1 MADVVLGGVVELS
14 GEASVSIKF
23 AKVHRAAKKAK
34 EGFNAADMAS
44 GKLSRGLKAL
54 ARVAAR
60 IIRPLTKVFSIAKRI
75 GALSLGGLVAGGA
88 AVGILGIRDFGRFSL
103 DIAKIG
109 TLLPPTTNAMQKF
122 GGAVREAA
130 IAFGTDTTKSAESF
144 FDALSA
150 GIDPTRLKE
159 FNQIIGEAS
168 VGGFTSQATAIKG
181 VTSIMDSYGLSVDQA
196 REVSDAFFV
205 ANEKGKTTFEKL
217 ASAVGK
223 AAPMARAVGLSFKEF
238 MSAVATGTKTLET
251 SETVSGLKAMFTNII
266 KPSKEA
272 KDLISELFDTKEPEK
287 FFSVAALKGKGF
299 INFLKEMKE
308 KTGGDVTALNTL
320 FGSSEALGA
329 VLGLTSDVGIKS
341 FTEGLA
347 KMETQSGQTKDAFTR
362 VSETVGFKLK
372 QIGSGLKDLRLSVG
386 EGLAEGFGLAEISNI
401 PGFFKEQSKGVAEGA
416 SAFAK
421 AFLTTLDPAFKLGK
435 IDFKGIGKSMG
446 VMAGTIAK
454 GIGKLVGGIGK
465 LVDGLGGLR
474 AVIEQVNLLLGGD
487 TPAERESARLRKE
500 GGFRGGGVE
509 LVGKTRQAF
518 IKGLGPGAQPQNFR
532 DILKARRA
540 RANVAASLR
549 KAGGGAAAD
558 AIDPTKGAGFD
569 AFAATLSAKEN
580 KLLARFDK
588 TMDIARGN
596 AARALAK
603 VQRRLN
609 VAASATADIKADATK
624 ASKILKDVTARAT
637 DARKEL
643 AIISKNFRK
652 NLSFQ
657 INLNQNLVT
666 NINGKKK
673 KKRSGSRVA
682 RFERGTGDATLP
694 TTFENMFLI
703 FDDDGNLLDVPDE
716 FIIIPDAPESGE
728 DRTDQETLDP
738 GRRTG

>member
-14 GEASVSIKF
+14 GEATVSIKF
-23 AKVHRAAKKAK
+23 AKVHKAAKKAK
-34 EGFNAADMAS
+34 EGFNAADKAS
-44 GKLSRGLKAL
+44 GKLGRGLKAL

-60 IIRPLTKVFSIAKRI
+60 IVRPLTKVFSIAKRI
-75 GALSLGGLVAGGA
+75 GALSLGGIVGGA
-88 AVGILGIRDFGRFSL
+88 AAVGVLGIRDFGQFSL
-103 DIAKIG
+103 DIARIG
-109 TLLPPTTNAMQKF
+109 TLLPPATNAMQQF
-122 GGAVREAA
+122 GGAVRDAA
-130 IAFGTDTTKSAESF
+130 LNFGTTTTKSAEAF

-150 GIDPTRLKE
+150 GIEPGRLKE

-168 VGGFTSQATAIKG
+168 VGGFTTQATAIKG

-217 ASAVGK
+217 AGSVGK

-251 SETVSGLKAMFTNII
+251 SETVSGLKALFTNII
-266 KPSKEA
+266 KPSEDA
-272 KDLISELFDTKEPEK
+272 KKLISKLYDTKEPEK
-287 FFSVAALKGKGF
+287 FFSVNALQGKGF

-320 FGSSEALGA
+320 FGSAEALGT
-329 VLGLTSDVGIKS
+329 VLGLTSETGVKS
-341 FTEGLA
+341 FNEGLA
-347 KMETQSGQTKDAFTR
+347 KMEEQSGQTKDAFTR
-362 VSETVGFKLK
+362 VSDTVGFKMK
-372 QIGSGLKDLRLSVG
+372 QVGAGLRDLRLSVG
-386 EGLAEGFGLAEISNI
+386 EGLVEGFGLAEVKDI
-401 PGFFKEQSKGVAEGA
+401 PGFFKEQSAGVAEGA

-421 AFLTTLDPAFKLGK
+421 AFLTTLDPAFSLGK

-454 GIGKLVGGIGK
+454 GIGKLVSGIGG
-465 LVDGLGGLR
+465 LVEGLGGLR
-474 AVIEQVNLLLGGD
+474 ASIELVNQILG
-487 TPAERESARLRKE
+487 AESPVERANARLRKQK
-500 GGFRGGGVE
+500 GAFRTGFLQQPEKTRKGFFKGLQGLDRVGLGIVLRKRQEQLNISKDLQKRGIAGAQE
-509 LVGKTRQAF
+509 LDPTQGVGKAAF
-518 IKGLGPGAQPQNFR
+518 EAKLS
-532 DILKARRA
+532 DRA
-540 RANVAASLR
+540 RVVLSAFDLTMNTAR
-549 KAGGGAAAD
+549 
-558 AIDPTKGAGFD
+558 KGAERQ
-569 AFAATLSAKEN
+569 LRV
-580 KLLARFDK
+580 L
-588 TMDIARGN
+588 
-596 AARALAK
+596 
-603 VQRRLN
+603 QRN
-609 VAASATADIKADATK
+609 INATAQATSDVKIDATK
-624 ASKILKDVTARAT
+624 AAKLLEDLTARAT

-657 INLNQNLVT
+657 INLKQNLVT

-673 KKRSGSRVA
+673 KGRSGTRRA

-694 TTFENMFLI
+694 TTFESMFLV

-716 FIIIPDAPESGE
+716 FIVIPDAPDSGE